1 MSQFKIEN
9 WIRRFNIHISDYSDR
24 VDKVIQIV
32 SFLVSFLLIG
42 LICYYYGFNITP
54 SLKETILSLIKGFS
68 LFYVFK
74 YLLSLLYSMK
84 WKQFLR
90 DTRTEAVI
98 LAFFLL
104 QFVFVFLSQSILD
117 YQPSELEIRNYTLF
131 LYLYI
136 FFIAILDLSK
146 IVNYFTRFNISPPGM
161 LLLSFFSLIIV
172 GTILLSMP
180 LMTTQPIHFVDAL
193 FTSTSSCCVTGLGV
207 LDVSKDFTFRG
218 QVVIMILMQLGGLSI
233 LSFASFFAL
242 FFSKS
247 PKSVRSQYFVKDLLS
262 ANKTSETS
270 AILRQIILATLII
283 EVTGMGLLFIYWQ
296 HNHFCTSTGQTLFY
310 AAFHAISA
318 YNNCGYTLWSDNFLN
333 PLVSHAIF
341 PQIVVMILIL
351 LGGIGFFVMADL
363 FSPSAIRERRKK
375 KWKKLRPSTII
386 VLRTT
391 LFILVVG
398 SLSFYFLEYHQS
410 LSHKSNFTEKLVASI
425 FQIVTGRTAGFNIVN
440 MSLVTTPTLIITML
454 VMFIGASPGSTAGGI
469 KTTTAFVIYKS
480 VIATIRG
487 KKHIEFRKKTI
498 PFELVDKSY
507 SIMFMS
513 ALVIFISVLA
523 ISIFE
528 PTINFVNLL
537 FECVSAFATCGL
549 STGCTSSF
557 TDPTK
562 IILVIVMFIGRVGTL
577 TFAFALS
584 KRVKDTNH
592 IYPSTYFM
600 VG

>member
-1 MSQFKIEN
+1 M
-9 WIRRFNIHISDYSDR
+9 
-24 VDKVIQIV
+24 
-32 SFLVSFLLIG
+32 
-42 LICYYYGFNITP
+42 
-54 SLKETILSLIKGFS
+54 
-68 LFYVFK
+68 
-74 YLLSLLYSMK
+74 
-84 WKQFLR
+84 
-90 DTRTEAVI
+90 
-98 LAFFLL
+98 
-104 QFVFVFLSQSILD
+104 
-117 YQPSELEIRNYTLF
+117 
-131 LYLYI
+131 
-136 FFIAILDLSK
+136 
-146 IVNYFTRFNISPPGM
+146 
-161 LLLSFFSLIIV
+161 
-172 GTILLSMP
+172 
-180 LMTTQPIHFVDAL
+180 
-193 FTSTSSCCVTGLGV
+193 
-207 LDVSKDFTFRG
+207 
-218 QVVIMILMQLGGLSI
+218 
-233 LSFASFFAL
+233 
-242 FFSKS
+242 
-247 PKSVRSQYFVKDLLS
+247 
-262 ANKTSETS
+262 
-270 AILRQIILATLII
+270 
-283 EVTGMGLLFIYWQ
+283 
-296 HNHFCTSTGQTLFY
+296 
-310 AAFHAISA
+310 
-318 YNNCGYTLWSDNFLN
+318 
-333 PLVSHAIF
+333 
-341 PQIVVMILIL
+341 
-351 LGGIGFFVMADL
+351 
-363 FSPSAIRERRKK
+363 
-375 KWKKLRPSTII
+375 
-386 VLRTT
+386 
-391 LFILVVG
+391 VG